1 MKDDKIGREP
11 QFFGKWKTTVF
22 FGNKK
27 TISISREMKDDI
39 KLEDELNFKEKRIG
53 PSFWKIKDDVNFKEK
68 VNTTIICL
76 QMEDDI
82 YFWQMED
89 ELNFC

>member
-39 KLEDELNFKEKRIG
+39 KLEDDLNFKEKG
-53 PSFWKIKDDVNFKEK
+53 
-68 VNTTIICL
+68 NTAIICL